1 MDKYLFERA
10 ANIFVE
16 AAAEAPEDQDAFIE
30 KACQGD
36 DALLHEVRAL
46 LSASDSADDYFAG
59 LADRLGLA
67 AQTQEDPPSKP
78 VIGETGLVVG
88 AYTLTEPVG
97 SGGTGTVW
105 RAERTDGQFEGDV
118 AIKLVNPAVAV
129 GAAASRIAAE
139 AQHLAKL
146 SHPNI
151 ARLLDAGVDSRDRRY
166 LVLEY
171 VDGTPVTTYC
181 NDRRLDVSE
190 RVGLFLDVVHAV
202 SHAHARLIV
211 HRDIKPSNVLVDRN
225 GTVKLLDFGIAK
237 LLRSGGDAGDT
248 VSTIELGAALTPEY
262 AAPEQLL
269 GQPVTT
275 ATDVY
280 ALGLMLYELLAGRG
294 PRSERTVGSYAEL
307 VEMATQDPPKAST
320 LAALDRDGSREGIG
334 HETLR
339 RRLRGDLDSILQK
352 ALAPNPEDRYVSANG
367 FAADL
372 MRYLSGEAVTAMP
385 PTVAYRTR
393 KFVSRH
399 RGGVASALLT
409 TIALLAALTIATLQM
424 FEART
429 QRDAAL
435 YQQQRVQASNEFYS
449 LLLEEMGTNKQPLTA
464 IELLDRGAELLG
476 RQFDVEQPHIGRIHY
491 DLSRHY
497 GTLRERN
504 RQLELLGLAEQAA
517 RAGNDKDLLGA
528 VLCTTARQHLF
539 DNIERSRRLADEGK
553 RALAAAASPSISGR
567 VACLRMDA
575 HIAEANGSREQA
587 IDILLEARRELLE
600 SATAP
605 AHQRGITL
613 NDLARLFYVE
623 GRYEEALTANFE
635 ALELLQSSG
644 RGNTLSY
651 LQNLSNRAVT
661 LGATGEVLAD
671 YELKK
676 SVLDRLDDT
685 SLSDNR
691 ARIQYET
698 TFAMT
703 VIRLSRYDE
712 GIELLQSVRE
722 RALEHGS
729 TAALTM
735 NDMYLA
741 NGYVGAERFEEAEQ
755 HLQAVEGVFAQNPTR
770 FEFQRRSVEILR
782 ATIERKTGRVDEARN
797 RIEPLL
803 EQYGYPPVSVQSQS
817 MAALLSTMAK
827 IELDARNYERS
838 ETLSTDLLSLREAFA
853 RQPDSSAAVGGAL
866 VIRAKAR
873 HGLGNVD
880 GAIADLRRAIPSLE
894 NGLGEE
900 NTETKEARSLLSS
913 WQ

>member
-10 ANIFVE
+10 ANIFVD

-30 KACQGD
+30 KACEGD

-67 AQTQEDPPSKP
+67 AQTREDPPAKP

-88 AYTLTEPVG
+88 AYTLTEPIG

-105 RAERTDGQFEGDV
+105 RAERTDGQFQGDV
-118 AIKLVNPAVAV
+118 AIKLVNPAIAI

-151 ARLLDAGVDSRDRRY
+151 ARLLDAGIDSGDRRY

-181 NDRRLDVSE
+181 NDKRLDVSE
-190 RVGLFLDVVHAV
+190 RVRLFLDVVHAV

-225 GTVKLLDFGIAK
+225 GSVKLLDFGIAK

-248 VSTIELGAALTPEY
+248 VSTIELGTALTPEY

-320 LAALDRDGSREGIG
+320 LAAPEHDGIG

-385 PTVAYRTR
+385 PTVAYRSR

-504 RQLELLGLAEQAA
+504 RQLELLGLAERAA
-517 RAGNDKDLLGA
+517 RANDDKDLLGA
-528 VLCTTARQHLF
+528 ALCTTAWQHRVGDIEHSRQLT
-539 DNIERSRRLADEGK
+539 DEGK
-553 RALAAAASPSISGR
+553 RALAALPSPSISGR

-575 HIAEANGSREQA
+575 HFAEANGSREQA
-587 IDILLEARRELLE
+587 IDILLKARRELLE
-600 SATAP
+600 SASAP
-605 AHQRGITL
+605 AHQWGITL
-613 NDLARLFYVE
+613 NDLSRLFYVE
-623 GRYEEALTANFE
+623 GRYEEALTVNAE
-635 ALELLQSSG
+635 ILELLQSSG
-644 RGNTLSY
+644 RGNTLGY
-651 LQNLSNRAVT
+651 LQMLSNRAAT

-671 YELKK
+671 YALKK

-685 SLSDNR
+685 SLTDNR

-703 VIRLSRYDE
+703 MIRLSRYDE
-712 GIELLQSVRE
+712 GIELLQSVRK

-729 TAALTM
+729 NVALTM

-755 HLQAVEGVFAQNPTR
+755 SLQAVEGVFAQNPTR
-770 FEFQRRSVEILR
+770 FEFQLRSIEILR
-782 ATIERKTGRVDEARN
+782 ATIERKTNRVDAARE

-803 EQYGYPPVSVQSQS
+803 AQYDYPPVSVQSS
-817 MAALLSTMAK
+817 TMAALLSTMAK

-838 ETLSTDLLSLREAFA
+838 ETLSTDLLSIREAFA

-913 WQ
+913 WQE